1 MIKYAILGYGTVG
14 SGVAEVMAEQREKIA
29 SVVGDEVELK
39 YILVRRDYPGD
50 PWADRMVKDFSVI
63 EADPEVSIGPMITQ
77 SVRFSR
83 ARASS
88 PAIRSSSQSTAR
100 SWGRSPGKRA
110 STTSSRAASAAGS
123 PCCGR

>member
-50 PWADRMVKDFSVI
+50 PWADRMVNDFSVI
-63 EADPEVSIGPMITQ
+63 EADPEVSIVAEVIGL
-77 SVRFSR
+77 
-83 ARASS
+83 
-88 PAIRSSSQSTAR
+88 
-100 SWGRSPGKRA
+100 
-110 STTSSRAASAAGS
+110 
-123 PCCGR
+123 